1 MIVMT
6 AVNMMVVAV
15 LVTVAVAVV
24 AVAPTAVAVVGTAT
38 ASPRFGP
45 ENGAEPRGEIATPAA
60 EAETSG

>member
-1 MIVMT
+1 MT

-15 LVTVAVAVV
+15 LVAVAVAVV

-38 ASPRFGP
+38 ASPRFGTVL
-45 ENGAEPRGEIATPAA
+45 GAEPRGEIATPAA